1 MTATSGGGTVQFSG
15 VTSYRD
21 SEFEYRLQASANDVR
36 LNYPPS
42 VTSVI
47 DGEFA
52 WAGAGGRSILN
63 GNIVITRMST
73 ASDLSF
79 ADLFSSL
86 QLSGSSFG
94 PSPLLEGLQ
103 LNVHVGAVQQL
114 PIETTLVRDVQA
126 DFDLD
131 FVGTLANPSL
141 VGAIQIV
148 QGELR
153 MLGTHYQINRGEIR
167 FIDALQAEPVL
178 NVELETRIRD
188 VDLALVLSGPGR
200 DLDLSYRSDPP
211 LPFHDLVDLVAVGK
225 EPTIDP
231 SIASRRRIEQQS
243 LVQTGADNI
252 LSQAIA
258 RPVSKRLQRFFGVS
272 RLKVDPQVGGLES
285 NPTARLSTEQ
295 QIAEDITLIYSYD
308 LSSAQQQAIRLEW
321 NPDRNWSFIVTRDQ
335 NGLLGSDVLYK
346 LRLR

>member
-1 MTATSGGGTVQFSG
+1 
-15 VTSYRD
+15 
-21 SEFEYRLQASANDVR
+21 
-36 LNYPPS
+36 
-42 VTSVI
+42 
-47 DGEFA
+47 
-52 WAGAGGRSILN
+52 
-63 GNIVITRMST
+63 
-73 ASDLSF
+73 
-79 ADLFSSL
+79 
-86 QLSGSSFG
+86 
-94 PSPLLEGLQ
+94 
-103 LNVHVGAVQQL
+103 
-114 PIETTLVRDVQA
+114 
-126 DFDLD
+126 
-131 FVGTLANPSL
+131 PSL
-141 VGAIQIV
+141 IGEIQIA

-153 MLGTHYQINRGEIR
+153 MLGTHYRINRGEIR
-167 FIDALQAEPVL
+167 FIDALRAEPVL

-200 DLDLSYRSDPP
+200 NLDLSYRSDPP

-225 EPTIDP
+225 EPTVDP

-252 LSQAIA
+252 LSQAIS

-285 NPTARLSTEQ
+285 NPSARLSTEQ
-295 QIAEDITLIYSYD
+295 QIADDITLIYSYD

-321 NPDRNWSFIVTRDQ
+321 NPDRKWSFIVTRDQ